1 MLNGV
6 APRIRR
12 AGFKANVW
20 AVQQKKS
27 RVATTVFAQQTAGD
41 KPDGMGLMMAMQRKA
56 KLGGAAAG
64 LAIFLLAGVATV
76 EAQSP
81 PTAQVDILIKNGHVV
96 DGTGGPWFQANVAIT
111 GDKIVYVGRAPV
123 TAKRVIDASGKVVS
137 PGFIDMHSHSE
148 FGLSLDGRGL
158 SKVTQ
163 GITTEVMGEHLSA
176 GPVLGPAVDDPMMV
190 TPPVKRSWTTL
201 GGFFSYLTKKGIGI
215 NVASYIGAGQVRA
228 SAMGYQ
234 NRQPTPAEMDRI
246 KQLIRQ
252 GMEEGA
258 FGLSNGM
265 SYVPN
270 MFFDTAQLIE
280 LCKVAASYGG
290 IFTIHIRNVS
300 PGDPRDKG
308 LKEAIEIAKGAHIPV
323 EIFHLGASAG
333 MDPDDFIRDVQQ
345 ARADGVDITG
355 NSYPYETG
363 WTYLTQ
369 SLPAWAQEGDSAAIV
384 ARLQKPDTR
393 TRILAEMKDRDFS
406 TLKVASVNPDF
417 DGKPLPQIA
426 AEMHVS
432 PQEALLNILVKMK
445 GEGFQIGLPTGKRA
459 AIVTQ
464 MLNNPWMD
472 IGSDG
477 IALPAGV
484 RTSFGSPHPRSFGS
498 HTRLLSEYVRER
510 HVFTVEEAVRKMTSL
525 PADRL
530 GLADRGILR
539 QGMKA
544 DVVVFDPATV
554 KDMATYENP
563 ARYSQGIDWVLVNGK
578 AVVADGK
585 PTNALPG
592 HVLHGPGYKPGTP

>member
-1 MLNGV
+1 
-6 APRIRR
+6 
-12 AGFKANVW
+12 
-20 AVQQKKS
+20 
-27 RVATTVFAQQTAGD
+27 
-41 KPDGMGLMMAMQRKA
+41 MMATQRNRFS
-56 KLGGAAAG
+56 GRAAA
-64 LAIFLLAGVATV
+64 LALLLLAGAANV

-81 PTAQVDILIKNGHVV
+81 PTAQADILIKNGHVV

-111 GDKIVYVGRAPV
+111 GDKIVYIGRAPI
-123 TAKRVIDASGKVVS
+123 TAKRVIDAAGKVVS

-148 FGLSLDGRGL
+148 FGLSLDGRAL
-158 SKVTQ
+158 SKITQ

-176 GPVLGPAVDDPMMV
+176 GPVLGKAVDDPMMV

-201 GGFFSYLTKKGIGI
+201 GGFFSYLTKKGIGV

-228 SAMGYQ
+228 SAMGYE
-234 NRQPTPAEMDRI
+234 NRQPTRAEMDRI

-290 IFTIHIRNVS
+290 IFTIHIRNTV

-333 MDPDDFIRDVQQ
+333 MDADDFIRDVQQ
-345 ARADGVDITG
+345 ARTDGVDITG

-384 ARLQKPDTR
+384 ARLQKPDSR
-393 TRILAEMKDRDFS
+393 ARILAEMKGRDFS
-406 TLKVASVNPDF
+406 TLKVASMNLDF
-417 DGKPLPQIA
+417 DGKLLPQIA
-426 AEMHVS
+426 AQMHVS
-432 PQEALLNILVKMK
+432 PEEALLNILVQMK
-445 GEGFQIGLPTGKRA
+445 GEGFQIGLPTGRRT

-464 MLNNPWMD
+464 MLGNPWMD

-477 IALPAGV
+477 ISLPADV
-484 RTSFGSPHPRSFGS
+484 HTSFGSPHPRSFGS

-544 DVVVFDPATV
+544 DLVVFDPATV
-554 KDMATYENP
+554 KDMASYENP
-563 ARYSQGIDWVLVNGK
+563 AQYSQGVDWVLVNGK
-578 AVVADGK
+578 AVVAGGK

-592 HVLHGPGYKPGTP
+592 RVLRGPGYKPGTP

>member
-1 MLNGV
+1 MTTQ
-6 APRIRR
+6 RSKI
-12 AGFKANVW
+12 F
-20 AVQQKKS
+20 
-27 RVATTVFAQQTAGD
+27 ATTALA
-41 KPDGMGLMMAMQRKA
+41 L
-56 KLGGAAAG
+56 LLLAAAD
-64 LAIFLLAGVATV
+64 AG
-76 EAQSP
+76 AQSP
-81 PTAQVDILIKNGHVV
+81 PVAQADILIKNGHVV
-96 DGTGGPWFQANVAIT
+96 DGTGGAWFQADVAIT

-123 TAKRVIDASGKVVS
+123 KAKRVIDAKGKVVS

-148 FGLSLDGRGL
+148 FGLALDGRGL
-158 SKVTQ
+158 SKITQ
-163 GITTEVMGEHLSA
+163 GVTTEVMGEHLSA

-201 GGFFSYLTKKGIGI
+201 GGWFSYLQKKGIGPNI
-215 NVASYIGAGQVRA
+215 ASYVGAGQVRA

-234 NRQPTPAEMDRI
+234 NRQPTPAEMDKI

-252 GMEEGA
+252 AMEEGA

-270 MFFDTAQLIE
+270 MFFSTAQLIE
-280 LCKVAASYGG
+280 LCKVAGEYGG
-290 IFTIHIRNVS
+290 IFTIHIRNVA

-308 LKEAIEIAKGAHIPV
+308 LKEAIAIAKGAHIPV

-333 MDPDDFIRDVQQ
+333 MDPDDFIKDVQQ

-355 NSYPYETG
+355 NSYTYETG

-369 SLPAWAQEGDSAAIV
+369 SLPAWAQEGNSADIV

-393 TRILAEMKDRDFS
+393 ARILDEMKDRNFA
-406 TLKVASVNPDF
+406 TLKVASVNPEF
-417 DGKPLPQIA
+417 DGKLLPQIA
-426 AEMHVS
+426 TQMHVT
-432 PQEALLNILVKMK
+432 PQEALLAILVKQK
-445 GEGFQIGLPTGKRA
+445 GEGFQIGMPTGARA
-459 AIVTQ
+459 KIVAQ

-484 RTSFGSPHPRSFGS
+484 RTSFGSPHPRSFGTS
-498 HTRLLSEYVRER
+498 TRLLAEYVRKQ

-525 PADRL
+525 PANRL
-530 GLADRGILR
+530 GLADRGVLR

-554 KDMATYENP
+554 QDMATYENP
-563 ARYSQGIDWVLVNGK
+563 AQYSKGIDWVLVNGK
-578 AVVADGK
+578 AVVANGK
-585 PTNALPG
+585 QTNALPG
-592 HVLHGPGYKPGTP
+592 EVLRGPGYKLGTP

>member
-1 MLNGV
+1 MGHMAKPQKKIL
-6 APRIRR
+6 RR
-12 AGFKANVW
+12 AAL
-20 AVQQKKS
+20 
-27 RVATTVFAQQTAGD
+27 AG
-41 KPDGMGLMMAMQRKA
+41 
-56 KLGGAAAG
+56 
-64 LAIFLLAGVATV
+64 FLLTGTTSVD
-76 EAQSP
+76 AQSP
-81 PTAQVDILIKNGHVV
+81 PSTQVDILIKNGRVV
-96 DGTGGPWFQANVAIT
+96 DGTGGSWFQADVAIT
-111 GDKIVYVGRAPV
+111 GDRIVYVGRAPV
-123 TAKRVIDASGKVVS
+123 KAKRVIDAVGKVVS

-148 FGLSLDGRGL
+148 FGLLLDGRGL

-176 GPVLGPAVDDPMMV
+176 GPVLGLAVDDPMMV
-190 TPPVKRSWTTL
+190 TPPVKRTWTTL
-201 GGFFSYLTKKGIGI
+201 GGFFSYLQKKGIGL

-228 SAMGYQ
+228 SAMGYE
-234 NRQPTPAEMDRI
+234 NRQPTPAEMEKI

-308 LKEAIEIAKGAHIPV
+308 LKEAIEIAKGARIPV
-323 EIFHLGASAG
+323 EIFHLGASAQ
-333 MDPDDFIRDVQQ
+333 MEPDLFIRDVQQ

-369 SLPAWAQEGDSAAIV
+369 ALPAWAQEGDSAAIV

-393 TRILAEMKDRDFS
+393 SRILAEMKDRDFS
-406 TLKVASVNPDF
+406 TLKVASVNPEF
-417 DGKPLPQIA
+417 DGKRLVQIA
-426 AEMHVS
+426 DDMRVS
-432 PQEALLNILVKMK
+432 PQEALLNILVNMK
-445 GEGFQIGLPTGKRA
+445 GEGFQIGLPTGKRD

-477 IALPAGV
+477 IALPADI

-510 HVFTVEEAVRKMTSL
+510 RVFTLEEAVRKMTSL
-525 PADRL
+525 PANRL

-539 QGMKA
+539 EGLKA
-544 DVVVFDPATV
+544 DVVVFDPATI

-563 ARYSQGIDWVLVNGK
+563 AQYSQGVDWVLVNGK

-592 HVLHGPGYKPGTP
+592 HILRGPGYSPGSL

>member
-1 MLNGV
+1 MGATGKNQRH
-6 APRIRR
+6 ARQ
-12 AGFKANVW
+12 A
-20 AVQQKKS
+20 AVL
-27 RVATTVFAQQTAGD
+27 VF
-41 KPDGMGLMMAMQRKA
+41 
-56 KLGGAAAG
+56 
-64 LAIFLLAGVATV
+64 FLLAGAAPLAAQTPPAA
-76 EAQSP
+76 EA
-81 PTAQVDILIKNGHVV
+81 DILIANGHVV
-96 DGTGGPWFQANVAIT
+96 DGTGGPWRQANVAIS
-111 GDKIVYVGRAPV
+111 GDTITYVGRAPV
-123 TAKRVIDASGKVVS
+123 KARRVIDATGKVVS

-158 SKVTQ
+158 SKITQ
-163 GITTEVMGEHLSA
+163 GVTTEVMGEHLSA

-201 GGFFSYLTKKGIGI
+201 GGFFSYLQKKGIGL

-228 SAMGYQ
+228 SVMGYE
-234 NRQPTPAEMDRI
+234 NRQPAPGEMEKM

-258 FGLSNGM
+258 FGLSNGL

-270 MFFDTAQLIE
+270 MFFNTAQLIE
-280 LCKVAASYGG
+280 LCKVAGSYGG
-290 IFTIHIRNVS
+290 IFTIHIRNVA
-300 PGDPRDKG
+300 PGAPRDTG
-308 LKEAIEIAKGAHIPV
+308 MKEAIAIAKGAHIPV

-345 ARADGVDITG
+345 ARSEGVDITG

-384 ARLQKPDTR
+384 ARLQKPDSR
-393 TRILAEMKDRDFS
+393 ARILTEMKDHDFS
-406 TLKVASVNPDF
+406 TLKVASMNPAF
-417 DGKPLPQIA
+417 DGKPLPKIA
-426 AEMHVS
+426 AEMHVT
-432 PQEALLNILVKMK
+432 PQEALLDILVKMK
-445 GEGFQIGLPTGKRA
+445 GEAFQIGLPTGKRA

-510 HVFTVEEAVRKMTSL
+510 HAFTLEEAVRKMTSQ
-525 PADRL
+525 AANKL
-530 GLADRGILR
+530 GLPDRGLLR

-563 ARYSQGIDWVLVNGK
+563 AQYSKGVAWVLVNGK

-592 HVLHGPGYKPGTP
+592 QVLRGPGYKPGAP

>member
-1 MLNGV
+1 MIMAAQRKQTLG
-6 APRIRR
+6 
-12 AGFKANVW
+12 
-20 AVQQKKS
+20 
-27 RVATTVFAQQTAGD
+27 RVAA
-41 KPDGMGLMMAMQRKA
+41 
-56 KLGGAAAG
+56 
-64 LAIFLLAGVATV
+64 LALFLLAGAAHGQ
-76 EAQSP
+76 AQSP
-81 PTAQVDILIKNGHVV
+81 PAAPVDLLIKNGHVV
-96 DGTGGPWFQANVAIT
+96 DGTGAPWFQADVAIA

-123 TAKRVIDASGKVVS
+123 KAKRVIDAAGKVVS

-148 FGLSLDGRGL
+148 FGLSLDGRAL

-201 GGFFSYLTKKGIGI
+201 GGFFSYLTKKGIGL
-215 NVASYIGAGQVRA
+215 NVASYVGAGQVRA

-280 LCKVAASYGG
+280 LCKVAGAYGG
-290 IFTIHIRNVS
+290 IFTIHIRNVG
-300 PGDPRDKG
+300 PGDSRDKG

-384 ARLQKPDTR
+384 ARLQNPDSR
-393 TRILAEMKDRDFS
+393 ARILAEMKDRNFAG
-406 TLKVASVNPDF
+406 LKVASVNPDF
-417 DGKPLPQIA
+417 DGKLLPQIA
-426 AEMHVS
+426 SEMHVS
-432 PQEALLNILVKMK
+432 PPEAMLNILVKQK
-445 GEGFQIGLPTGKRA
+445 GEGFQIGMPTGARA
-459 AIVTQ
+459 KIVAQ

-477 IALPAGV
+477 IALPADV

-498 HTRLLSEYVRER
+498 HTRLLSEYVREQ

-525 PADRL
+525 PANRL

-539 QGMKA
+539 PGMKA

-554 KDMATYENP
+554 RDMASYENP
-563 ARYSQGIDWVLVNGK
+563 AQYSQGVDLVLVNGK

-592 HVLHGPGYKPGTP
+592 QVLRGPGYRPGTP

>member
-1 MLNGV
+1 MGAVMAAWRNNNHG
-6 APRIRR
+6 R
-12 AGFKANVW
+12 AMTALSLLFLTSAANV
-20 AVQQKKS
+20 Q
-27 RVATTVFAQQTAGD
+27 
-41 KPDGMGLMMAMQRKA
+41 
-56 KLGGAAAG
+56 
-64 LAIFLLAGVATV
+64 
-76 EAQSP
+76 AQSP
-81 PTAQVDILIKNGHVV
+81 PALQADLLITNGRVI
-96 DGTGGPWFQANVAIT
+96 DGTGGPWMQADVAIT

-123 TAKRVIDASGKVVS
+123 KAKRVIDAGGKVVS

-148 FGLSLDGRGL
+148 FGLALDGRGL

-163 GITTEVMGEHLSA
+163 GVTTEVMGEHLSA

-201 GGFFSYLTKKGIGI
+201 GGFFSYLQKKGIGP
-215 NVASYIGAGQVRA
+215 NVASYVGAGQVRA
-228 SAMGYQ
+228 SAMGYE
-234 NRQPTPAEMDRI
+234 NRQPTPAEMAKI

-280 LCKVAASYGG
+280 LCKVAGSYGG
-290 IFTIHIRNVS
+290 IFTIHIRNVA

-308 LKEAIEIAKGAHIPV
+308 LKEAIAIAKGAHIPV

-333 MDPDDFIRDVQQ
+333 MDPDDFIKDVQQ

-384 ARLQKPDTR
+384 ARLQKPDMR
-393 TRILAEMKDRDFS
+393 ARVLAEMKDRNFA
-406 TLKVASVNPDF
+406 TLKVASVNLDF
-417 DGKPLPQIA
+417 DGKMLTKIA
-426 AEMHVS
+426 SEMGVS

-445 GEGFQIGLPTGKRA
+445 GEGFQIGLPTGARA
-459 AIVTQ
+459 KIVAQ

-477 IALPAGV
+477 IALPADV
-484 RTSFGSPHPRSFGS
+484 HTSFGSPHPRSFGS
-498 HTRLLSEYVRER
+498 STRLLSEYVREQ
-510 HVFTVEEAVRKMTSL
+510 HVFTLEEAVRKMTSL

-530 GLADRGILR
+530 GLPDRGILR

-563 ARYSQGIDWVLVNGK
+563 AQYSQGITWVLVNGK

-585 PTNALPG
+585 PTNAVPG
-592 HVLHGPGYKPGTP
+592 QVLRGPGYKPGTP

>member
-1 MLNGV
+1 MATL
-6 APRIRR
+6 
-12 AGFKANVW
+12 
-20 AVQQKKS
+20 QKKS
-27 RVATTVFAQQTAGD
+27 
-41 KPDGMGLMMAMQRKA
+41 
-56 KLGGAAAG
+56 LGRAA
-64 LAIFLLAGVATV
+64 LAVFLLAGAATA

-81 PTAQVDILIKNGHVV
+81 PSTQVDILIKNGHVV
-96 DGTGGPWFQANVAIT
+96 DGTGGSWFRADVAIT
-111 GDKIVYVGRAPV
+111 GDRIVYVGRAPV
-123 TAKRVIDASGKVVS
+123 KARRVIDAVGKVVS

-190 TPPVKRSWTTL
+190 TPPVKRTWTTL
-201 GGFFSYLTKKGIGI
+201 GGFFSYLQKKGIGL
-215 NVASYIGAGQVRA
+215 NVASYVGAGQVRA
-228 SAMGYQ
+228 SAMGYE
-234 NRQPTPAEMDRI
+234 NRQPTPAEMNRI

-308 LKEAIEIAKGAHIPV
+308 LKEAIEIAKGARIPV
-323 EIFHLGASAG
+323 EIFHLGASAQ
-333 MDPDDFIRDVQQ
+333 MEPDLFIRDVQQ

-369 SLPAWAQEGDSAAIV
+369 SLPAWAQEGDAAAIV
-384 ARLQKPDTR
+384 ARLQKSDTR
-393 TRILAEMKDRDFS
+393 SRILAEMKDRDFS
-406 TLKVASVNPDF
+406 ALKVASGNPEF
-417 DGKPLPQIA
+417 DGKRLTQIA
-426 AEMHVS
+426 DEMHVS
-432 PQEALLNILVKMK
+432 PQEALLNILVNMK

-459 AIVTQ
+459 AIVIQ

-477 IALPAGV
+477 IALPADV

-510 HVFTVEEAVRKMTSL
+510 HVFSLEEAVRKMTSL
-525 PADRL
+525 PANRL

-539 QGMKA
+539 EGLKA
-544 DVVVFDPATV
+544 DVVVFDPATI

-563 ARYSQGIDWVLVNGK
+563 AQYSQGVDWVLVNGK

-592 HVLHGPGYKPGTP
+592 HILRGPGYRPGIR

>member
-1 MLNGV
+1 MMTT
-6 APRIRR
+6 RR
-12 AGFKANVW
+12 TKFLGRA
-20 AVQQKKS
+20 
-27 RVATTVFAQQTAGD
+27 ATAFA
-41 KPDGMGLMMAMQRKA
+41 L
-56 KLGGAAAG
+56 LLVGAANCD
-64 LAIFLLAGVATV
+64 
-76 EAQSP
+76 AQSP
-81 PTAQVDILIKNGHVV
+81 PASQADILIKNGHVV
-96 DGTGGPWFQANVAIT
+96 DGTGAPWFQADVAIA
-111 GDKIVYVGRAPV
+111 GDRIVYVGRAPV
-123 TAKRVIDASGKVVS
+123 KARRVIDASGKIVS

-148 FGLSLDGRGL
+148 FGLSLDGRAL
-158 SKVTQ
+158 SKITQ

-176 GPVLGPAVDDPMMV
+176 GPVLGHAVDDPMMV

-201 GGFFSYLTKKGIGI
+201 GGFFSYLQKKGIGL

-228 SAMGYQ
+228 SAMGYE
-234 NRQPTPAEMDRI
+234 NRQPTPAEMDKM

-270 MFFDTAQLIE
+270 MFFNTAQLIE
-280 LCKVAASYGG
+280 LCKVAGSYGG
-290 IFTIHIRNVS
+290 IFTIHIRNVA

-308 LKEAIEIAKGAHIPV
+308 LKEAIEIAKGAHIPA

-393 TRILAEMKDRDFS
+393 ARILAEMKDRDFS
-406 TLKVASVNPDF
+406 TLKVASENPEF
-417 DGKPLPQIA
+417 DGKHLNQVA

-432 PQEALLNILVKMK
+432 PPEALLNILVKMK

-477 IALPAGV
+477 ISLPAGA

-498 HTRLLSEYVRER
+498 HTRLLAEYVRDR
-510 HVFTVEEAVRKMTSL
+510 HVFSLEEAVRKMTSL

-530 GLADRGILR
+530 GLPDRGILR

-554 KDMATYENP
+554 QDMASYDNP
-563 ARYSQGIDWVLVNGK
+563 AQYSKGIAWVLVNGTP
-578 AVVADGK
+578 VVANSK
-585 PTNALPG
+585 PTEALPG
-592 HVLHGPGYKPGTP
+592 QVLRGPGYKPGTP

>member
-1 MLNGV
+1 MITERNKIPG
-6 APRIRR
+6 R
-12 AGFKANVW
+12 AI
-20 AVQQKKS
+20 
-27 RVATTVFAQQTAGD
+27 
-41 KPDGMGLMMAMQRKA
+41 
-56 KLGGAAAG
+56 AA
-64 LAIFLLAGVATV
+64 LTLLLLAGAARVDAQTPPAG
-76 EAQSP
+76 EA
-81 PTAQVDILIKNGHVV
+81 DILIQNGHVV
-96 DGTGGPWFQANVAIT
+96 DGTGGPWMQENVAIK

-123 TAKRVIDASGKVVS
+123 KAKKVIDATGKIVS

-148 FGLSLDGRGL
+148 FGLAMDGRAL
-158 SKVTQ
+158 SKITQ

-190 TPPVKRSWTTL
+190 TPPVKRTWTTL
-201 GGFFSYLTKKGIGI
+201 GGWFSYLQKKGIGI
-215 NVASYIGAGQVRA
+215 NVASYVGAGQVRA

-234 NRQPTPAEMDRI
+234 NREPTSSEMARI

-252 GMEEGA
+252 AMEEGA

-270 MFFDTAQLIE
+270 MFFSTAQLIE
-280 LCKVAASYGG
+280 LCKVAGEYGG
-290 IFTIHIRNVS
+290 IFTIHIRNVG
-300 PGDPRDKG
+300 PNDPRDKG

-323 EIFHLGASAG
+323 EIFHHGASAG
-333 MDPDDFIRDVQQ
+333 MDPDDFIRDTDQ

-369 SLPAWAQEGDSAAIV
+369 SLPAWAQEGGSAAIV
-384 ARLQKPDTR
+384 ARLQNPDTR
-393 TRILAEMKDRDFS
+393 ARILAEMKDRNFA
-406 TLKVASVNPDF
+406 TLKVASANLDY
-417 DGKPLPQIA
+417 DGKMLPQIA
-426 AEMHVS
+426 TEMHVS
-432 PQEALLNILVKMK
+432 PSEALLNILVKQK
-445 GEGFQIGLPTGKRA
+445 GEGFQIGLPTGARA
-459 AIVTQ
+459 KIVAR

-477 IALPAGV
+477 ISLPADV
-484 RTSFGSPHPRSFGS
+484 HTSFGAPHPRSFGS
-498 HTRLLSEYVRER
+498 HTRLLAEYVRNQ
-510 HVFTVEEAVRKMTSL
+510 HVFSLEEAVRKMTSL

-544 DVVVFDPATV
+544 DVVVFDAATV
-554 KDMATYENP
+554 QDMSTYENP
-563 ARYSQGIDWVLVNGK
+563 LQYSKGIDLVLVNGK

-592 HVLHGPGYKPGTP
+592 QVLRGPGYKPGTP

>member
-1 MLNGV
+1 M
-6 APRIRR
+6 I
-12 AGFKANVW
+12 
-20 AVQQKKS
+20 S
-27 RVATTVFAQQTAGD
+27 T
-41 KPDGMGLMMAMQRKA
+41 QRKRF
-56 KLGGAAAG
+56 LGGAA
-64 LAIFLLAGVATV
+64 LTLLLLGAAVPV
-76 EAQSP
+76 DAQP
-81 PTAQVDILIKNGHVV
+81 AAQVDLLIKNGHVV
-96 DGTGGPWFQANVAIT
+96 DGTGGSWFQADVAIT
-111 GDKIVYVGRAPV
+111 GDKIVSIGRGPV
-123 TAKRVIDASGKVVS
+123 KAKRVIDAAGKVVS

-148 FGLSLDGRGL
+148 FGLVLDGRGL

-201 GGFFSYLTKKGIGI
+201 GGFFSYLQKKGLGL
-215 NVASYIGAGQVRA
+215 NVASYVGAGQVRA

-234 NRQPTPAEMDRI
+234 NRQPTAAEMDRI

-280 LCKVAASYGG
+280 LCKVAAGYGG
-290 IFTIHIRNVS
+290 IFTIHIRNVA
-300 PGDPRDKG
+300 PGDPPDKG
-308 LKEAIEIAKGAHIPV
+308 LKEAIEVAKGANIPV
-323 EIFHLGASAG
+323 EVFHLGASAG
-333 MDPDDFIRDVQQ
+333 MNPDAFIRDVQQ

-384 ARLQKPDTR
+384 ARLQAPDSR
-393 TRILAEMKDRDFS
+393 ARILAEMKDRNFAG
-406 TLKVASVNPDF
+406 LKVASVNPEF
-417 DGKPLPQIA
+417 DGKLLPAIA
-426 AEMHVS
+426 SEMGVTPS
-432 PQEALLNILVKMK
+432 EAMLNILVKQK
-445 GEGFQIGLPTGKRA
+445 GEGFQIGMPTGVRA
-459 AIVTQ
+459 KIVAQ

-498 HTRLLSEYVRER
+498 HTRLLSEYVREQ
-510 HVFTVEEAVRKMTSL
+510 HVFTLEEAVRKMTSL
-525 PADRL
+525 PANRL

-539 QGMKA
+539 PGMKA

-554 KDMATYENP
+554 KDMASYENP
-563 ARYSQGIDWVLVNGK
+563 DRYSQGIDWVLVNGK

-592 HVLHGPGYKPGTP
+592 RVLRGPGYKPGTP

>member
-1 MLNGV
+1 MT
-6 APRIRR
+6 ATR
-12 AGFKANVW
+12 
-20 AVQQKKS
+20 QKKNIG
-27 RVATTVFAQQTAGD
+27 R
-41 KPDGMGLMMAMQRKA
+41 MA
-56 KLGGAAAG
+56 
-64 LAIFLLAGVATV
+64 LAIFLLAGAAVAD
-76 EAQSP
+76 AQVP
-81 PTAQVDILIKNGHVV
+81 PAAEVDILIKNGHVV
-96 DGTGGPWFQANVAIT
+96 DGTGGPWFQADVAIT
-111 GDKIVYVGRAPV
+111 GDRIAYVGRAPV
-123 TAKRVIDASGKVVS
+123 KAKRVIDASGKVVS

-148 FGLSLDGRGL
+148 FGLTLDGRGL
-158 SKVTQ
+158 SKITQ
-163 GITTEVMGEHLSA
+163 GVTTEVMGEHLSA

-201 GGFFSYLTKKGIGI
+201 GGFFSYLQKKGIGP
-215 NVASYIGAGQVRA
+215 NVASYVGAGQVRA
-228 SAMGYQ
+228 SAMGYE

-258 FGLSNGM
+258 FGLSNGL

-290 IFTIHIRNVS
+290 IFTIHIRNVG

-393 TRILAEMKDRDFS
+393 ARILAEMKGRNFA

-417 DGKPLPQIA
+417 DGKLLPQIA
-426 AEMHVS
+426 SEMHVA
-432 PQEALLNILVKMK
+432 PEEALLNILVKMK
-445 GEGFQIGLPTGKRA
+445 GEGFQIGMPTGARA
-459 AIVTQ
+459 AIVTR

-498 HTRLLSEYVRER
+498 TTRLLSEYVRE
-510 HVFTVEEAVRKMTSL
+510 HPVFTVEEAVRKMTSL
-525 PADRL
+525 PANRL

-554 KDMATYENP
+554 KDTATYENP
-563 ARYSQGIDWVLVNGK
+563 AQYSQGIAWVLVNGK

-592 HVLHGPGYKPGTP
+592 QVLRGPGYKPGTP

>member
-1 MLNGV
+1 MST
-6 APRIRR
+6 RR
-12 AGFKANVW
+12 MKN
-20 AVQQKKS
+20 
-27 RVATTVFAQQTAGD
+27 
-41 KPDGMGLMMAMQRKA
+41 
-56 KLGGAAAG
+56 LGRAASALALFVLVGAANS
-64 LAIFLLAGVATV
+64 

-81 PTAQVDILIKNGHVV
+81 LPAQVDILIKNGHVV
-96 DGTGGPWFQANVAIT
+96 DGTGAPWFQADVAIT
-111 GDKIVYVGRAPV
+111 GDRIVYVGRAPV
-123 TAKRVIDASGKVVS
+123 KAKRVIDAGGKVVS
-137 PGFIDMHSHSE
+137 PGFIDMHAHSE
-148 FGLSLDGRGL
+148 FGLSLDGRAL
-158 SKVTQ
+158 SKITQ

-201 GGFFSYLTKKGIGI
+201 GGFFSYLQKKGIGL

-228 SAMGYQ
+228 SAMGYE

-308 LKEAIEIAKGAHIPV
+308 LKEAIAIAKGAHIPV

-384 ARLQKPDTR
+384 ARLQKPDSR
-393 TRILAEMKDRDFS
+393 TRILAEMKGRDFS

-426 AEMHVS
+426 ADMRVS
-432 PQEALLNILVKMK
+432 PEEALLNILVKMK

-477 IALPAGV
+477 ISLPADV

-510 HVFTVEEAVRKMTSL
+510 HVFTLEEAVRKMTSL

-554 KDMATYENP
+554 KDMATYEHP
-563 ARYSQGIDWVLVNGK
+563 AQYSQGIDLVLVNGK
-578 AVVADGK
+578 AVVANGK

-592 HVLHGPGYKPGTP
+592 QVLRGPGYKPGTP

>member
-1 MLNGV
+1 M
-6 APRIRR
+6 RR
-12 AGFKANVW
+12 RTIFNW
-20 AVQQKKS
+20 
-27 RVATTVFAQQTAGD
+27 TTALAALLSV
-41 KPDGMGLMMAMQRKA
+41 
-56 KLGGAAAG
+56 GGA
-64 LAIFLLAGVATV
+64 V

-81 PTAQVDILIKNGHVV
+81 PAVQADLLIRNGHVI
-96 DGTGGPWFQANVAIT
+96 DGTGAPWFQADIAIT
-111 GDKIVYVGRAPV
+111 GDRIVYVGRAPV
-123 TAKRVIDASGKVVS
+123 KAKRVIDVHGQVVS

-148 FGLSLDGRGL
+148 FGLSLDGRAL

-201 GGFFSYLTKKGIGI
+201 GGFFSYLQHKGVGL
-215 NVASYIGAGQVRA
+215 NVASYVGAGQVRA
-228 SAMGYQ
+228 SVMGYE
-234 NRQPTPAEMDRI
+234 NRQPTPAEMDKI
-246 KQLIRQ
+246 KGLIRQ

-270 MFFDTAQLIE
+270 MFFSTAQLIE

-290 IFTIHIRNVS
+290 IFTIHIRNVA

-308 LKEAIEIAKGAHIPV
+308 LKEAIAIAKGAHIPA

-333 MDPDDFIRDVQQ
+333 MDPDDFIRDMQQ
-345 ARADGVDITG
+345 ARAEGVDITG

-369 SLPAWAQEGDSAAIV
+369 SLPAWAQEGDSKAIV
-384 ARLQKPDTR
+384 ARLQAPDTR
-393 TRILAEMKDRDFS
+393 ARILSEMKDHDFS

-417 DGKPLPQIA
+417 DGKPLNRIA
-426 AEMHVS
+426 GEMHVT

-459 AIVTQ
+459 AIVAQ

-477 IALPAGV
+477 ISLPADV

-498 HTRLLSEYVRER
+498 HTRLLAEYVRKQ
-510 HVFTVEEAVRKMTSL
+510 HLFTVEEAVRKMTSL
-525 PADRL
+525 PANRL
-530 GLADRGILR
+530 GLADRGVLR
-539 QGMKA
+539 EGMKA
-544 DVVVFDPATV
+544 DVVVFDPQTV
-554 KDMATYENP
+554 QDMATYETP
-563 ARYSQGIDWVLVNGK
+563 AQYSRGIAWVLVNGK
-578 AVVADGK
+578 AVVAEGK

-592 HVLHGPGYKPGTP
+592 QVLRGPGYKQGAP

>member
-1 MLNGV
+1 M
-6 APRIRR
+6 
-12 AGFKANVW
+12 
-20 AVQQKKS
+20 AVP
-27 RVATTVFAQQTAGD
+27 QQTAANRW
-41 KPDGMGLMMAMQRKA
+41 DGENTMATQRKKTLGRA
-56 KLGGAAAG
+56 AALAVVLMGGAA
-64 LAIFLLAGVATV
+64 TV
-76 EAQSP
+76 QAQSP
-81 PTAQVDILIKNGHVV
+81 AALQADILIQNGHVI
-96 DGTGGPWFQANVAIT
+96 DGTGGPWMQANVAIK
-111 GDKIVYVGRAPV
+111 GDKIIYVGRAPV
-123 TAKRVIDASGKVVS
+123 TAKRVIDATGKIVS

-148 FGLSLDGRGL
+148 FGLAMDGRAL
-158 SKVTQ
+158 SKITQ

-201 GGFFSYLTKKGIGI
+201 GGWFSYLTKKGIGI
-215 NVASYIGAGQVRA
+215 NVASYVGAGQVRA

-234 NRQPTPAEMDRI
+234 NREPTPAEMDKI
-246 KQLIRQ
+246 KQLVRQ
-252 GMEEGA
+252 AMEEGA

-270 MFFDTAQLIE
+270 MFFSTAQLIE
-280 LCKVAASYGG
+280 LCKVAGEYGG
-290 IFTIHIRNVS
+290 IFTIHIRNVA

-333 MDPDDFIRDVQQ
+333 MDPDDFIKDVQQ

-384 ARLQKPDTR
+384 ARLQKPDSR
-393 TRILAEMKDRDFS
+393 ARVLAEMKERNFA

-417 DGKPLPQIA
+417 DNKQLTQIA
-426 AEMHVS
+426 TEMHVT
-432 PQEALLNILVKMK
+432 PQEALLNILVKQK
-445 GEGFQIGLPTGKRA
+445 GEGFQIGLPTGART

-477 IALPAGV
+477 ISLPADV
-484 RTSFGSPHPRSFGS
+484 HTSFGAPHPRSFGS
-498 HTRLLSEYVRER
+498 HTRLLSEYVRVR
-510 HVFTVEEAVRKMTSL
+510 HVFTWEEAIRKMTSL

-539 QGMKA
+539 AGMKA
-544 DVVVFDPATV
+544 DVVVFDPATI
-554 KDMATYENP
+554 KDTSTYEKP
-563 ARYSQGIDWVLVNGK
+563 AQYSEGINWVLVNGK
-578 AVVADGK
+578 AVVADSK

-592 HVLHGPGYKPGTP
+592 QVLHGPGYKPGTP

>member
-1 MLNGV
+1 MVTQSNK
-6 APRIRR
+6 I
-12 AGFKANVW
+12 
-20 AVQQKKS
+20 
-27 RVATTVFAQQTAGD
+27 
-41 KPDGMGLMMAMQRKA
+41 
-56 KLGGAAAG
+56 LGQAAA
-64 LAIFLLAGVATV
+64 LALLLLAGTANV

-81 PTAQVDILIKNGHVV
+81 PIAQADILIKNGHVV
-96 DGTGGPWFQANVAIT
+96 DGTGAPWFQANVAIT
-111 GDKIVYVGRAPV
+111 GDRIVYVGRAPV
-123 TAKRVIDASGKVVS
+123 TAKRVIDAGGKVVS
-137 PGFIDMHSHSE
+137 PGFIDMHAHSE
-148 FGLSLDGRGL
+148 FGLSLDGRAL
-158 SKVTQ
+158 SKITQ

-176 GPVLGPAVDDPMMV
+176 GPVLGKAVDDPMMV

-201 GGFFSYLTKKGIGI
+201 GGFFSYLQKKGTGL

-280 LCKVAASYGG
+280 LCKVAGSYGG
-290 IFTIHIRNVS
+290 IFTIHIRNVA

-308 LKEAIEIAKGAHIPV
+308 LREAIEIAKGAHIPV

-369 SLPAWAQEGDSAAIV
+369 SLPAWAQEGDSTAIV

-393 TRILAEMKDRDFS
+393 ARILTEMKDRNFA

-417 DGKPLPQIA
+417 DGKHLTQIA
-426 AEMHVS
+426 TEMHIS
-432 PQEALLNILVKMK
+432 PQEALLDILVKQK
-445 GEGFQIGLPTGKRA
+445 GEGFQIGLPTGARA

-477 IALPAGV
+477 ISLPADV

-498 HTRLLSEYVRER
+498 HTRLLSEYVREH

-544 DVVVFDPATV
+544 DVVVFDPTTV
-554 KDMATYENP
+554 KDMASYENP
-563 ARYSQGIDWVLVNGK
+563 ARYSEGINWVFVNGK
-578 AVVADGK
+578 AVVADSK

-592 HVLHGPGYKPGTP
+592 QVLRGPGYKPGTP

>member
-1 MLNGV
+1 MTTQ
-6 APRIRR
+6 RSKI
-12 AGFKANVW
+12 F
-20 AVQQKKS
+20 
-27 RVATTVFAQQTAGD
+27 ATTALA
-41 KPDGMGLMMAMQRKA
+41 L
-56 KLGGAAAG
+56 LLLAAAD
-64 LAIFLLAGVATV
+64 AG
-76 EAQSP
+76 AQSP
-81 PTAQVDILIKNGHVV
+81 PVAQADILIKNGHVV
-96 DGTGGPWFQANVAIT
+96 DGTGGAWFQADVAIT

-123 TAKRVIDASGKVVS
+123 KAKRVIDAKGKVVS

-148 FGLSLDGRGL
+148 FGLALDGRGL
-158 SKVTQ
+158 SKITQ
-163 GITTEVMGEHLSA
+163 GVTTEVMGEHLSA

-201 GGFFSYLTKKGIGI
+201 GGWFSYLQKKGIGPNI
-215 NVASYIGAGQVRA
+215 ASYVGAGQVRA

-234 NRQPTPAEMDRI
+234 NRQPTPAEMDKI

-252 GMEEGA
+252 AMEEGA

-270 MFFDTAQLIE
+270 MFFSTAQLIE
-280 LCKVAASYGG
+280 LCKVAGEYGG
-290 IFTIHIRNVS
+290 IFTIHIRNVA

-308 LKEAIEIAKGAHIPV
+308 LKEAIAIAKGAHIPV

-333 MDPDDFIRDVQQ
+333 MDPDDFIKDVQQ

-355 NSYPYETG
+355 NSYTYETG

-369 SLPAWAQEGDSAAIV
+369 SLPAWAQEGNSADIV

-393 TRILAEMKDRDFS
+393 ARILDEMKDRNFA
-406 TLKVASVNPDF
+406 TLKVASVNPEF
-417 DGKPLPQIA
+417 DGKLLPQIA
-426 AEMHVS
+426 TQMHVT
-432 PQEALLNILVKMK
+432 PQEALLAILVKQK
-445 GEGFQIGLPTGKRA
+445 GEGFQIGMPTGARA
-459 AIVTQ
+459 KIVAQ

-484 RTSFGSPHPRSFGS
+484 RTSFGSPHPRSFGTS
-498 HTRLLSEYVRER
+498 TRLLAEYVRKQ

-525 PADRL
+525 PANRL
-530 GLADRGILR
+530 GLADRGVLR

-554 KDMATYENP
+554 QDMATYENP
-563 ARYSQGIDWVLVNGK
+563 AQYSKGIDWVLVNGK
-578 AVVADGK
+578 AVVANGK

-592 HVLHGPGYKPGTP
+592 EVLRGPGYKLGTP

>member
-1 MLNGV
+1 MGHMAKPQKKIL
-6 APRIRR
+6 RR
-12 AGFKANVW
+12 AAL
-20 AVQQKKS
+20 
-27 RVATTVFAQQTAGD
+27 AG
-41 KPDGMGLMMAMQRKA
+41 
-56 KLGGAAAG
+56 
-64 LAIFLLAGVATV
+64 FLLTGTTSVN
-76 EAQSP
+76 AQSP
-81 PTAQVDILIKNGHVV
+81 PSTQVDILIKNGHVV
-96 DGTGGPWFQANVAIT
+96 DGTGGSWFHADVAIT
-111 GDKIVYVGRAPV
+111 GDRIVYVGRAPV
-123 TAKRVIDASGKVVS
+123 RAKRVIDAVGKVVS

-190 TPPVKRSWTTL
+190 TPPVKRTWTTL
-201 GGFFSYLTKKGIGI
+201 GGFFSYLQKKGIGL

-228 SAMGYQ
+228 SAMGYE
-234 NRQPTPAEMDRI
+234 NRQPTPAEMDKI

-308 LKEAIEIAKGAHIPV
+308 LKEAIEIAKGARIPV
-323 EIFHLGASAG
+323 EIFHLGASAQ
-333 MDPDDFIRDVQQ
+333 MEPDLFIRDVQQ

-369 SLPAWAQEGDSAAIV
+369 ALPAWAQEGDSAAIV

-393 TRILAEMKDRDFS
+393 SRILAEMKDRDFS
-406 TLKVASVNPDF
+406 TLKVASVNPEF
-417 DGKPLPQIA
+417 DGKRLTQIA
-426 AEMHVS
+426 DEMHVS
-432 PQEALLNILVKMK
+432 PQEALLNILVNMK
-445 GEGFQIGLPTGKRA
+445 GEGFQIGLPTGKRD

-464 MLNNPWMD
+464 MLNNPWID

-477 IALPAGV
+477 IALPADV

-510 HVFTVEEAVRKMTSL
+510 RVFTLEEAVRKMTSL
-525 PADRL
+525 PANRL

-539 QGMKA
+539 EGLKA
-544 DVVVFDPATV
+544 DVVVFDPATI

-563 ARYSQGIDWVLVNGK
+563 AQYSQGVDWVLVNGK

-592 HVLHGPGYKPGTP
+592 HILRGPGYRPGTR

>member
-1 MLNGV
+1 M
-6 APRIRR
+6 RR
-12 AGFKANVW
+12 APGIPVSLGVG
-20 AVQQKKS
+20 AVQQK
-27 RVATTVFAQQTAGD
+27 RVAGLSHRFFLNKLRDGRQQPYGVGAMTAT
-41 KPDGMGLMMAMQRKA
+41 QRTRH
-56 KLGGAAAG
+56 LGRTAAV
-64 LAIFLLAGVATV
+64 LALLLFVRAPES
-76 EAQSP
+76 EAQAP
-81 PTAQVDILIKNGHVV
+81 AQVDILIKNGHVV
-96 DGTGGPWFQANVAIT
+96 DGTGGPWFQGDVAIT
-111 GDKIVYVGRAPV
+111 GDRIVAVGRAPV
-123 TAKRVIDASGKVVS
+123 RARQVIDAAGKVIA

-148 FGLSLDGRGL
+148 FGLSLDGRAL

-201 GGFFSYLTKKGIGI
+201 GGFFSYLQKKGIGL
-215 NVASYIGAGQVRA
+215 NVASYVGAGQVRA
-228 SAMGYQ
+228 SVMGYE
-234 NRQPTPAEMDRI
+234 NRQPKPEEMDKI

-270 MFFDTAQLIE
+270 MFFNTAQLID
-280 LCKVAASYGG
+280 LCKVAAGYGG
-290 IFTIHIRNVS
+290 IFTIHIRNVQ

-308 LKEAIEIAKGAHIPV
+308 LKEAIAIAKGAHIPV

-333 MDPDDFIRDVQQ
+333 MNPNEFITDVQQ

-393 TRILAEMKDRDFS
+393 ARILAEMKDRDFS
-406 TLKVASVNPDF
+406 TLKVASLNPAF
-417 DGKPLPQIA
+417 DGKRLTQVA
-426 AEMHVS
+426 SEMKVS
-432 PQEALLNILVKMK
+432 PSEALLNILVKMK

-477 IALPAGV
+477 IALPANV

-498 HTRLLSEYVRER
+498 HTRLLAEYVRKQ

-525 PADRL
+525 PANRL

-539 QGMKA
+539 PGLKA
-544 DVVVFDPATV
+544 DVVVFDPQTV
-554 KDMATYENP
+554 QDMATYENP
-563 ARYSQGIDWVLVNGK
+563 AQYSRGIAWVLVNGK
-578 AVVADGK
+578 AVVANGS

-592 HVLHGPGYKPGTP
+592 QVLRGPGYKQGTP

>member
-1 MLNGV
+1 MST
-6 APRIRR
+6 RR
-12 AGFKANVW
+12 MKN
-20 AVQQKKS
+20 
-27 RVATTVFAQQTAGD
+27 
-41 KPDGMGLMMAMQRKA
+41 
-56 KLGGAAAG
+56 LGRAASALALFVLVGAANS
-64 LAIFLLAGVATV
+64 

-81 PTAQVDILIKNGHVV
+81 LPAQVDILIKNGHVV
-96 DGTGGPWFQANVAIT
+96 DGTGAPWFQADVAIT
-111 GDKIVYVGRAPV
+111 GDRIVYVGRAPV
-123 TAKRVIDASGKVVS
+123 KAKRVIDAGGKVVS
-137 PGFIDMHSHSE
+137 PGFIDMHAHSE
-148 FGLSLDGRGL
+148 FGLSLDGRAL
-158 SKVTQ
+158 SKITQ

-201 GGFFSYLTKKGIGI
+201 GGFFSYLQKKGIGL

-228 SAMGYQ
+228 SAMGYE

-308 LKEAIEIAKGAHIPV
+308 LKEAIAIAKGAHIPV

-384 ARLQKPDTR
+384 ARLQKPDSR
-393 TRILAEMKDRDFS
+393 TRILAEMKGRDFS

-426 AEMHVS
+426 ADMRVS
-432 PQEALLNILVKMK
+432 PEEALLNILVKMK

-477 IALPAGV
+477 ISLPADV

-510 HVFTVEEAVRKMTSL
+510 HVFTLEEAVRKMTSL

-554 KDMATYENP
+554 KDMATYEHP
-563 ARYSQGIDWVLVNGK
+563 AQYSQGIDLVLVNGK
-578 AVVADGK
+578 AVVANGK

-592 HVLHGPGYKPGTP
+592 QVLRGPGYKPGMP

>member
-1 MLNGV
+1 MAKPQKQGLS
-6 APRIRR
+6 R
-12 AGFKANVW
+12 AAL
-20 AVQQKKS
+20 AV
-27 RVATTVFAQQTAGD
+27 
-41 KPDGMGLMMAMQRKA
+41 
-56 KLGGAAAG
+56 
-64 LAIFLLAGVATV
+64 FLLAGTATV
-76 EAQSP
+76 QAQSP
-81 PTAQVDILIKNGHVV
+81 PSAQADILIKNGRVV
-96 DGTGGPWFQANVAIT
+96 DGTGGSWFHADVAIT
-111 GDKIVYVGRAPV
+111 GDRIVYVGRAPV
-123 TAKRVIDASGKVVS
+123 KAKRVIDAVGKVVS

-176 GPVLGPAVDDPMMV
+176 GPVIGPAVDDPMMV
-190 TPPVKRSWTTL
+190 TPPVKRTWTTL
-201 GGFFSYLTKKGIGI
+201 GGFFSYLQKKGIGL

-228 SAMGYQ
+228 SAMGYE
-234 NRQPTPAEMDRI
+234 NRQPTPAEMDKI

-258 FGLSNGM
+258 FGLSNGL

-270 MFFDTAQLIE
+270 MFFDTPQLIE

-308 LKEAIEIAKGAHIPV
+308 LKEAIEIAKGARIPV
-323 EIFHLGASAG
+323 EIFHLGASAQ
-333 MDPDDFIRDVQQ
+333 MEPDLFIRDVQQ

-369 SLPAWAQEGDSAAIV
+369 ALPAWAQEGDSAAIV

-393 TRILAEMKDRDFS
+393 SRILAEMKDRDFS
-406 TLKVASVNPDF
+406 TLKVASVNPEF
-417 DGKPLPQIA
+417 DGKRLTQIA
-426 AEMHVS
+426 VEMHVS
-432 PQEALLNILVKMK
+432 PPEALLNILVNMK
-445 GEGFQIGLPTGKRA
+445 GEGFQIGLPTGKRD

-477 IALPAGV
+477 IALPADV

-510 HVFTVEEAVRKMTSL
+510 RVFSLEEAVRKMTSL
-525 PADRL
+525 PANRL

-539 QGMKA
+539 EGLKA
-544 DVVVFDPATV
+544 DVVVFDPATI

-563 ARYSQGIDWVLVNGK
+563 AQYSQGVDWVLVNGK

-592 HVLHGPGYKPGTP
+592 HILRGPGYRSGTR

>member
-1 MLNGV
+1 
-6 APRIRR
+6 
-12 AGFKANVW
+12 
-20 AVQQKKS
+20 
-27 RVATTVFAQQTAGD
+27 
-41 KPDGMGLMMAMQRKA
+41 MGAMMATARKST
-56 KLGGAAAG
+56 LGKAAVMA
-64 LAIFLLAGVATV
+64 LLLLAGAADSQ
-76 EAQSP
+76 AQP
-81 PTAQVDILIKNGHVV
+81 AVQVDLIKNGHVV
-96 DGTGGPWFQANVAIT
+96 DGTGGPWFQADVAIT
-111 GDKIVYVGRAPV
+111 GDRIVYVGRAPV
-123 TAKRVIDASGKVVS
+123 KAKRVIDAGGKVIS

-148 FGLSLDGRGL
+148 FGLSLDGRAL
-158 SKVTQ
+158 SKITQ

-201 GGFFSYLTKKGIGI
+201 GGFFSYLQNKGIGL
-215 NVASYIGAGQVRA
+215 NVASYVGAGQVRA
-228 SAMGYQ
+228 SVMGYQ
-234 NRQPTPAEMDRI
+234 NRQPTPAEMERM

-280 LCKVAASYGG
+280 LCKVAGSYGG
-290 IFTIHIRNVS
+290 IFTIHIRNVA

-308 LKEAIEIAKGAHIPV
+308 LKEAIAIAKGAHIPA

-369 SLPAWAQEGDSAAIV
+369 SLPAWAQEGDSKAIV
-384 ARLQKPDTR
+384 ARLQAPDSR
-393 TRILAEMKDRDFS
+393 TRILTEMKDRDFS
-406 TLKVASVNPDF
+406 NLKVASVNPDF
-417 DGKPLPQIA
+417 DGKPLPRIA

-432 PQEALLNILVKMK
+432 PAEALLNILVKMK

-498 HTRLLSEYVRER
+498 HTRLLAEYVRKQ
-510 HVFTVEEAVRKMTSL
+510 HVFTLEEAVRKMTSL
-525 PADRL
+525 PANRL
-530 GLADRGILR
+530 GLVDRGVLR

-544 DVVVFDPATV
+544 DVVVFDPQTV
-554 KDMATYENP
+554 QDMASYENP
-563 ARYSQGIDWVLVNGK
+563 AQYSQGIAWVLVNGK
-578 AVVADGK
+578 PVVANGK

-592 HVLHGPGYKPGTP
+592 QVLHGPGYKPGTP

>member
-1 MLNGV
+1 MTATRHKKNIG
-6 APRIRR
+6 R
-12 AGFKANVW
+12 AALALFLLV
-20 AVQQKKS
+20 
-27 RVATTVFAQQTAGD
+27 
-41 KPDGMGLMMAMQRKA
+41 
-56 KLGGAAAG
+56 GAA
-64 LAIFLLAGVATV
+64 VAD
-76 EAQSP
+76 AQVP
-81 PTAQVDILIKNGHVV
+81 PAAQVDLLIKNGHVV
-96 DGTGGPWFQANVAIT
+96 DGTGGPWFQADVAIT
-111 GDKIVYVGRAPV
+111 GDRIVYVGRAPV
-123 TAKRVIDASGKVVS
+123 RAKRVIDAGGKVVS

-148 FGLSLDGRGL
+148 FGLTLDGRGL
-158 SKVTQ
+158 SKITQ
-163 GITTEVMGEHLSA
+163 GVTTEVMGEHLSA

-201 GGFFSYLTKKGIGI
+201 GGFFSYLQKKGIGP

-228 SAMGYQ
+228 SAMGYE
-234 NRQPTPAEMDRI
+234 NRQPTQAEMDRI

-258 FGLSNGM
+258 FGLSNGL

-300 PGDPRDKG
+300 PGDPPDKG
-308 LKEAIEIAKGAHIPV
+308 LKEAIEVAKGAHIPV

-333 MDPDDFIRDVQQ
+333 MNPDAFIRDVQQ

-393 TRILAEMKDRDFS
+393 ARVLAEMKGRNFAN
-406 TLKVASVNPDF
+406 LKVASVNPDF
-417 DGKPLPQIA
+417 DGKLLPQIA
-426 AEMHVS
+426 SEMRVS
-432 PQEALLNILVKMK
+432 PEEALLNILVKMK
-445 GEGFQIGLPTGKRA
+445 GEGFQIGMPTGARA

-498 HTRLLSEYVRER
+498 TTRLLSEYVRER
-510 HVFTVEEAVRKMTSL
+510 PVFTLEEAVRKMTSL
-525 PADRL
+525 PANRL

-554 KDMATYENP
+554 KDTATYEKP
-563 ARYSQGIDWVLVNGK
+563 DQYSQGIAWVLVNGT

-592 HVLHGPGYKPGTP
+592 QVLRGPGYKPGTP

>member
-1 MLNGV
+1 MGQMAKPQKKIL
-6 APRIRR
+6 RR
-12 AGFKANVW
+12 AAL
-20 AVQQKKS
+20 
-27 RVATTVFAQQTAGD
+27 AG
-41 KPDGMGLMMAMQRKA
+41 
-56 KLGGAAAG
+56 
-64 LAIFLLAGVATV
+64 FLLAGTTTAD
-76 EAQSP
+76 AQSP
-81 PTAQVDILIKNGHVV
+81 PSAQVDILIKNGRVV
-96 DGTGGPWFQANVAIT
+96 DGTGGSWFRADVAIT
-111 GDKIVYVGRAPV
+111 GDRIVYVGRAPV
-123 TAKRVIDASGKVVS
+123 KARRVIDAAGKVVS

-176 GPVLGPAVDDPMMV
+176 GPVLGPATDDPMMV
-190 TPPVKRSWTTL
+190 TPPVKRTWTTL
-201 GGFFSYLTKKGIGI
+201 GGFFSYLQKKGIGL

-228 SAMGYQ
+228 SAMGYE
-234 NRQPTPAEMDRI
+234 NRQPTPAEMDKI

-308 LKEAIEIAKGAHIPV
+308 LKEAIEIAKGARIPV
-323 EIFHLGASAG
+323 EIFHLGASAQ
-333 MDPDDFIRDVQQ
+333 MEPDLFIRDVQQ

-369 SLPAWAQEGDSAAIV
+369 ALPAWAQEGDSAAIV

-393 TRILAEMKDRDFS
+393 SRILAEMKDRDFS
-406 TLKVASVNPDF
+406 TLKVASVNPEF
-417 DGKPLPQIA
+417 DGKRLTQIA
-426 AEMHVS
+426 DEMHVS
-432 PQEALLNILVKMK
+432 PQEALLNILVNMK
-445 GEGFQIGLPTGKRA
+445 GEGFQIGLPTGKRD

-477 IALPAGV
+477 IALPADV

-510 HVFTVEEAVRKMTSL
+510 HVFSLEEAVRKMTSL
-525 PADRL
+525 PANRL

-539 QGMKA
+539 EGLKA
-544 DVVVFDPATV
+544 DVVVFDPATI

-563 ARYSQGIDWVLVNGK
+563 AQYSQGVDWVLVNGK

-592 HVLHGPGYKPGTP
+592 HVLRGPGYRPGTR

>member
-1 MLNGV
+1 MQTGM
-6 APRIRR
+6 
-12 AGFKANVW
+12 
-20 AVQQKKS
+20 KS
-27 RVATTVFAQQTAGD
+27 RLAVA
-41 KPDGMGLMMAMQRKA
+41 L
-56 KLGGAAAG
+56 L
-64 LAIFLLAGVATV
+64 LSSSLAGSALGQGQQ
-76 EAQSP
+76 A
-81 PTAQVDILIKNGHVV
+81 DILI
-96 DGTGGPWFQANVAIT
+96 TGGTIYDGSTAKPFTGDVAIT

-123 TAKRVIDASGKVVS
+123 KAKRVIDAAGKVVS
-137 PGFIDMHSHSE
+137 PGFLDMHSHSE
-148 FGLSLDGRGL
+148 FGLSLDGHAL

-201 GGFFSYLTKKGIGI
+201 GGFFSYLQKKGIGL
-215 NVASYIGAGQVRA
+215 NVASYVGAGQVRA

-234 NRQPTPAEMDRI
+234 NRQPTQAEMDKI

-270 MFFDTAQLIE
+270 MFFSTAQLID

-290 IFTIHIRNVS
+290 IFTIHIRNVA

-308 LKEAIEIAKGAHIPV
+308 LKEAIAIAKGAHIPV

-393 TRILAEMKDRDFS
+393 ARILDEMKGRDF
-406 TLKVASVNPDF
+406 TNLKVASLNPDF
-417 DGKPLPQIA
+417 DGKLLPQIA
-426 AEMHVS
+426 TAMRVS
-432 PQEALLNILVKMK
+432 PSEALLNILVKMK
-445 GEGFQIGLPTGKRA
+445 GEGFQIGMPTGKRA
-459 AIVTQ
+459 AIVAQ

-477 IALPAGV
+477 IALPANV

-498 HTRLLSEYVRER
+498 HTRLLAEYVRKQ

-525 PADRL
+525 PANRL
-530 GLADRGILR
+530 GLADRGVLR
-539 QGMKA
+539 EGLKA

-554 KDMATYENP
+554 QDMATYENP
-563 ARYSQGIDWVLVNGK
+563 AQYSKGVDWVFVNGT
-578 AVVADGK
+578 AVVANGK

-592 HVLHGPGYKPGTP
+592 RVLRGPGYKPGTP

>member
-1 MLNGV
+1 MGAIMATWRMTCV
-6 APRIRR
+6 GR
-12 AGFKANVW
+12 AAIALALFLLV
-20 AVQQKKS
+20 
-27 RVATTVFAQQTAGD
+27 
-41 KPDGMGLMMAMQRKA
+41 
-56 KLGGAAAG
+56 GAAHSD
-64 LAIFLLAGVATV
+64 
-76 EAQSP
+76 AQSP
-81 PTAQVDILIKNGHVV
+81 PAAEADILIKNGHVV
-96 DGTGGPWFQANVAIT
+96 DGTGGPWMQADVAIT
-111 GDKIVYVGRAPV
+111 GDTIVYVGRAPV
-123 TAKRVIDASGKVVS
+123 KAKHVIDAAGKVVS
-137 PGFIDMHSHSE
+137 PGFIDMHAHSE
-148 FGLSLDGRGL
+148 FGLSLDSRAL
-158 SKVTQ
+158 SKITQ

-176 GPVLGPAVDDPMMV
+176 GPVLGHAVDDPMMV

-201 GGFFSYLTKKGIGI
+201 GGFFSYLQKKGIGL

-228 SAMGYQ
+228 SAMGYE
-234 NRQPTPAEMDRI
+234 NSQPTPAEMDRM

-258 FGLSNGM
+258 FGLSNGLA
-265 SYVPN
+265 YVPN
-270 MFFDTAQLIE
+270 MFFNTAQLIE
-280 LCKVAASYGG
+280 LCKVAAGYGG
-290 IFTIHIRNVS
+290 IFTIHIRNVA
-300 PGDPRDKG
+300 PGAPRDTG

-345 ARADGVDITG
+345 ARVDGVDITG

-393 TRILAEMKDRDFS
+393 ARILAELKDHDFT
-406 TLKVASVNPDF
+406 TLKVASENPDF
-417 DGKPLPQIA
+417 DGKPLTRIA

-432 PQEALLNILVKMK
+432 PQEALLNILIKMK
-445 GEGFQIGLPTGKRA
+445 GEGFQIGLPTGKRD
-459 AIVTQ
+459 AIVTR

-477 IALPAGV
+477 ISLPAGAH
-484 RTSFGSPHPRSFGS
+484 TSFGSPHPRSFGS
-498 HTRLLSEYVRER
+498 HTRLLAEYVRDR

-530 GLADRGILR
+530 GLPDRGILR

-554 KDMATYENP
+554 QDMASYDNP
-563 ARYSQGIDWVLVNGK
+563 AQYSKGIAWVLVNGT
-578 AVVADGK
+578 AVVANGK
-585 PTNALPG
+585 PTDALPG
-592 HVLHGPGYKPGTP
+592 QVLRGPGYKPGTP

>member
-1 MLNGV
+1 MAKKRQMTLGRTATALML
-6 APRIRR
+6 
-12 AGFKANVW
+12 
-20 AVQQKKS
+20 
-27 RVATTVFAQQTAGD
+27 
-41 KPDGMGLMMAMQRKA
+41 
-56 KLGGAAAG
+56 
-64 LAIFLLAGVATV
+64 FLLAGAANGD
-76 EAQSP
+76 AQSP
-81 PTAQVDILIKNGHVV
+81 PADQVDILIKNGHVV
-96 DGTGGPWFQANVAIT
+96 DGTGAPWFQADVAIT
-111 GDKIVYVGRAPV
+111 GDRIVYVGRAPV
-123 TAKRVIDASGKVVS
+123 KARRVIDAGGKVVS

-148 FGLSLDGRGL
+148 FGLSLDGHAF
-158 SKVTQ
+158 SKITQ

-201 GGFFSYLTKKGIGI
+201 GGFFSYLQKKGIGL

-228 SAMGYQ
+228 SAMGYE
-234 NRQPTPAEMDRI
+234 NRQPTPAEMDKI

-270 MFFDTAQLIE
+270 MFFNTAQLIE
-280 LCKVAASYGG
+280 LCKVAAGYGG
-290 IFTIHIRNVS
+290 IFTIHIRNVA

-308 LKEAIEIAKGAHIPV
+308 LKEAIAIAKGAHIPV

-345 ARADGVDITG
+345 ARAEGLDITG

-384 ARLQKPDTR
+384 ARLQKPDMR
-393 TRILAEMKDRDFS
+393 ARILTEMKDRDFS
-406 TLKVASVNPDF
+406 TLKVASVNPAF
-417 DGKPLPQIA
+417 DGKHLTQIA
-426 AEMHVS
+426 AETHVT

-477 IALPAGV
+477 ISLPAGA

-498 HTRLLSEYVRER
+498 HTRLLAEYVRKQ
-510 HVFTVEEAVRKMTSL
+510 HVFSVEEAVRKMTSL

-544 DVVVFDPATV
+544 DVVVFDPQTV
-554 KDMATYENP
+554 QDMASYEDP
-563 ARYSQGIDWVLVNGK
+563 AQYSKGIAWVLVNGK

-592 HVLHGPGYKPGTP
+592 EVLRGPGYKPGTP

>member
-1 MLNGV
+1 MST
-6 APRIRR
+6 RR
-12 AGFKANVW
+12 MKN
-20 AVQQKKS
+20 
-27 RVATTVFAQQTAGD
+27 
-41 KPDGMGLMMAMQRKA
+41 
-56 KLGGAAAG
+56 LGRAASALALFVLVGAANS
-64 LAIFLLAGVATV
+64 

-81 PTAQVDILIKNGHVV
+81 LPAQVDILIKNGHVV
-96 DGTGGPWFQANVAIT
+96 DGTGGPWFQADVAIT

-123 TAKRVIDASGKVVS
+123 KAKRVIDAGGKVVS
-137 PGFIDMHSHSE
+137 PGFIDMHAHSE
-148 FGLSLDGRGL
+148 FGLSLDGRAL
-158 SKVTQ
+158 SKITQ

-201 GGFFSYLTKKGIGI
+201 GGFFSYLQKKGIGL

-228 SAMGYQ
+228 SAMGYE

-308 LKEAIEIAKGAHIPV
+308 LKEAIAIAKGAHIPV

-384 ARLQKPDTR
+384 ARLQKPDSR
-393 TRILAEMKDRDFS
+393 ARILAEMKGRDFS

-426 AEMHVS
+426 GDMHVS
-432 PQEALLNILVKMK
+432 PEEALVNILIKMK

-477 IALPAGV
+477 ISLPADV

-510 HVFTVEEAVRKMTSL
+510 HVFTLEEAVRKMTSL

-554 KDMATYENP
+554 KDMATYEHP
-563 ARYSQGIDWVLVNGK
+563 AQYSQGIDWVLVNGK
-578 AVVADGK
+578 AVVANGK

-592 HVLHGPGYKPGTP
+592 QVLRGPGYKPGTP

>member
-1 MLNGV
+1 MTT
-6 APRIRR
+6 
-12 AGFKANVW
+12 W
-20 AVQQKKS
+20 QKKI
-27 RVATTVFAQQTAGD
+27 
-41 KPDGMGLMMAMQRKA
+41 
-56 KLGGAAAG
+56 LGRQGSA
-64 LAIFLLAGVATV
+64 LALLLLAGAASV

-81 PTAQVDILIKNGHVV
+81 PAAQADILIKNGHVV

-111 GDKIVYVGRAPV
+111 GGQIVYVGRAPV
-123 TAKRVIDASGKVVS
+123 KAKRVIDAAGKVVS

-148 FGLSLDGRGL
+148 FGLALDGRGL

-163 GITTEVMGEHLSA
+163 GVTTEVMGEHLSA

-201 GGFFSYLTKKGIGI
+201 GGFFSYLQKKGIGL
-215 NVASYIGAGQVRA
+215 NVASYVGAGQVRA
-228 SAMGYQ
+228 SVMGYE
-234 NRQPTPAEMDRI
+234 NRQPTPAEMDRM

-270 MFFDTAQLIE
+270 MFFNTAQLIE
-280 LCKVAASYGG
+280 LCKVAGSYGG
-290 IFTIHIRNVS
+290 IFTIHIRNVA

-308 LKEAIEIAKGAHIPV
+308 LKEAIAIAKGAHIPV

-384 ARLQKPDTR
+384 ARLQKPDSR
-393 TRILAEMKDRDFS
+393 ARILAEMKDRDFS
-406 TLKVASVNPDF
+406 NLKVASVNLAF
-417 DGKPLPQIA
+417 DGKLLTKIA
-426 AEMHVS
+426 ADMHVT

-445 GEGFQIGLPTGKRA
+445 GEGFQIGIPTGKRA

-477 IALPAGV
+477 IALPADV
-484 RTSFGSPHPRSFGS
+484 HTSFGSPHPRSFGS
-498 HTRLLSEYVRER
+498 STRLLSEYVREK
-510 HVFTVEEAVRKMTSL
+510 HVFTIEEAVRKMTSQ
-525 PADRL
+525 AANKL
-530 GLADRGILR
+530 GLADRGLLR

-554 KDMATYENP
+554 KDTATYENP
-563 ARYSQGIDWVLVNGK
+563 AQYSTGIAWVLVNGQ

-585 PTNALPG
+585 PTNATPG
-592 HVLHGPGYKPGTP
+592 QVLRGPGYKPSTP

>member
-1 MLNGV
+1 
-6 APRIRR
+6 
-12 AGFKANVW
+12 
-20 AVQQKKS
+20 
-27 RVATTVFAQQTAGD
+27 
-41 KPDGMGLMMAMQRKA
+41 
-56 KLGGAAAG
+56 
-64 LAIFLLAGVATV
+64 
-76 EAQSP
+76 
-81 PTAQVDILIKNGHVV
+81 
-96 DGTGGPWFQANVAIT
+96 
-111 GDKIVYVGRAPV
+111 
-123 TAKRVIDASGKVVS
+123 
-137 PGFIDMHSHSE
+137 
-148 FGLSLDGRGL
+148 
-158 SKVTQ
+158 
-163 GITTEVMGEHLSA
+163 
-176 GPVLGPAVDDPMMV
+176 MMV

-201 GGFFSYLTKKGIGI
+201 GGFFSYLQNKGIGL
-215 NVASYIGAGQVRA
+215 NVASYVGAGQVRA
-228 SAMGYQ
+228 SAMGYE

-280 LCKVAASYGG
+280 LCKVAAGYGG
-290 IFTIHIRNVS
+290 IFTIHIRNVA

-308 LKEAIEIAKGAHIPV
+308 LKEAIAIAKGAHIPA

-369 SLPAWAQEGDSAAIV
+369 SLPAWAQEGDSKAIV
-384 ARLQKPDTR
+384 ARLQAPDTR
-393 TRILAEMKDRDFS
+393 ARILAEMKDRDFS
-406 TLKVASVNPDF
+406 NLKVASVNPDF
-417 DGKPLPQIA
+417 DGKRLPQVA
-426 AEMHVS
+426 TEMHV
-432 PQEALLNILVKMK
+432 PPAEALLNILVKMK

-459 AIVTQ
+459 AIVAQ

-477 IALPAGV
+477 IALPANV

-498 HTRLLSEYVRER
+498 HTRLLAEYVRKQ
-510 HVFTVEEAVRKMTSL
+510 HVFTLEEAVRKMTSL
-525 PADRL
+525 PANRL
-530 GLADRGILR
+530 GLADRGVLR
-539 QGMKA
+539 AGLKA
-544 DVVVFDPATV
+544 DVVVFDPQTV
-554 KDMATYENP
+554 QDMATYETP
-563 ARYSQGIDWVLVNGK
+563 ARYSQGIAWVLVNGK

-592 HVLHGPGYKPGTP
+592 QVLRGPGYKPGTP

>member
-1 MLNGV
+1 M
-6 APRIRR
+6 I
-12 AGFKANVW
+12 
-20 AVQQKKS
+20 
-27 RVATTVFAQQTAGD
+27 T
-41 KPDGMGLMMAMQRKA
+41 AMQRNKIPGRA
-56 KLGGAAAG
+56 VAA
-64 LAIFLLAGVATV
+64 LTLLLLAGAARVDAQTPPAG
-76 EAQSP
+76 EA
-81 PTAQVDILIKNGHVV
+81 DILIQNGHVV
-96 DGTGGPWFQANVAIT
+96 DGTGGPWMQENVAIK

-123 TAKRVIDASGKVVS
+123 KAKKVIDATGKIVS

-148 FGLSLDGRGL
+148 FGLALDGRGL

-190 TPPVKRSWTTL
+190 TPPVKRTWTTL
-201 GGFFSYLTKKGIGI
+201 GGWFSYLQKKGIGI
-215 NVASYIGAGQVRA
+215 NVASYVGAGQVRA

-234 NRQPTPAEMDRI
+234 NREPSTAEMGRI

-252 GMEEGA
+252 AMEEGA

-270 MFFDTAQLIE
+270 MFFSTAQLIE
-280 LCKVAASYGG
+280 LCKVAGEYGG
-290 IFTIHIRNVS
+290 IFTIHIRNVG
-300 PGDPRDKG
+300 PNDPRDKG

-323 EIFHLGASAG
+323 EIFHHGASAG
-333 MDPDDFIRDVQQ
+333 MDPDDFIKDTEQ

-393 TRILAEMKDRDFS
+393 ARILAEMKDRSVDPR
-406 TLKVASVNPDF
+406 KVASVNPEY
-417 DGKPLPQIA
+417 DGKMLPQIA
-426 AEMHVS
+426 KEMRVTPS
-432 PQEALLNILVKMK
+432 EALLNILVKQK
-445 GEGFQIGLPTGKRA
+445 GEGFQIGVPTGARA
-459 AIVTQ
+459 KIVAR
-464 MLNNPWMD
+464 MLNNPWVD

-477 IALPAGV
+477 IALPADV
-484 RTSFGSPHPRSFGS
+484 HTSFGAPHPRSFGS
-498 HTRLLSEYVRER
+498 HTRLLAEYVRNQ
-510 HVFTVEEAVRKMTSL
+510 HLFTLEEAVRKMTSL
-525 PADRL
+525 PANRL

-544 DVVVFDPATV
+544 DVVVFDAATV
-554 KDMATYENP
+554 QDMATYENP
-563 ARYSQGIDWVLVNGK
+563 AQYSKGIDLVLVNGK

-592 HVLHGPGYKPGTP
+592 QVLRGPGYKPGTP

>member
-1 MLNGV
+1 
-6 APRIRR
+6 
-12 AGFKANVW
+12 
-20 AVQQKKS
+20 
-27 RVATTVFAQQTAGD
+27 
-41 KPDGMGLMMAMQRKA
+41 MGAMMATPRNK
-56 KLGGAAAG
+56 KLGRAATALALLLLVGAANS
-64 LAIFLLAGVATV
+64 

-81 PTAQVDILIKNGHVV
+81 PAAQADILIKNGHVV
-96 DGTGGPWFQANVAIT
+96 DGTGSPWYQADVAIT
-111 GDKIVYVGRAPV
+111 GDRIVYVGRAPV
-123 TAKRVIDASGKVVS
+123 KAKRVIDAAGKAVA

-148 FGLSLDGRGL
+148 FGLSLDSRAL
-158 SKVTQ
+158 SKITQ

-201 GGFFSYLTKKGIGI
+201 GGFFSYLQKKGTGL

-234 NRQPTPAEMDRI
+234 NRQPTAAEMDKI

-270 MFFDTAQLIE
+270 MFFNTAQLIE
-280 LCKVAASYGG
+280 LCKVAGAYGG
-290 IFTIHIRNVS
+290 IFTIHIRNVA

-308 LKEAIEIAKGAHIPV
+308 LKEAIAIAKGAHIPV

-393 TRILAEMKDRDFS
+393 ARILGEMKDRDFS
-406 TLKVASVNPDF
+406 TLKVASMNPDF
-417 DGKPLPQIA
+417 DGKHLTQIA
-426 AEMHVS
+426 TEMHVQPS
-432 PQEALLNILVKMK
+432 EALLNILVKMK

-459 AIVTQ
+459 AIVSQ

-477 IALPAGV
+477 ISLPAGV

-498 HTRLLSEYVRER
+498 HTRLLAEYVREQ
-510 HVFTVEEAVRKMTSL
+510 HLFTLEEAVRKMTSL
-525 PADRL
+525 PAGRL

-544 DVVVFDPATV
+544 DVVVFDPVTV

-563 ARYSQGIDWVLVNGK
+563 AQYSRGIAWVMVNGK

-592 HVLHGPGYKPGTP
+592 QVLRGPGYKPGTP

>member
-1 MLNGV
+1 MADLSH
-6 APRIRR
+6 AAMHPAIRR
-12 AGFKANVW
+12 GRK
-20 AVQQKKS
+20 
-27 RVATTVFAQQTAGD
+27 TAL
-41 KPDGMGLMMAMQRKA
+41 KTASV
-56 KLGGAAAG
+56 
-64 LAIFLLAGVATV
+64 LALFLLSG
-76 EAQSP
+76 S
-81 PTAQVDILIKNGHVV
+81 AQVLSQPPAQADILIKGGHVV
-96 DGTGGPWFQANVAIT
+96 DGTGGPWVQADVAIR
-111 GDKIVYVGRAPV
+111 GDRIVYVGRAPM
-123 TAKRVIDASGKVVS
+123 TAKREIDATGKVVS

-148 FGLSLDGRGL
+148 FGLSLDGHAF
-158 SKVTQ
+158 SKITQ

-201 GGFFSYLTKKGIGI
+201 GGFFTYLQKKGIGL
-215 NVASYIGAGQVRA
+215 NVASYVGAGQVRA
-228 SAMGYQ
+228 SAMGYE
-234 NRQPTPAEMDRI
+234 NRQPTSAEMDRI

-270 MFFDTAQLIE
+270 MFFSTAQLID
-280 LCKVAASYGG
+280 LCKVAGSYGG
-290 IFTIHIRNVS
+290 IFTIHIRNVA

-384 ARLQKPDTR
+384 ARLQNPASR
-393 TRILAEMKDRDFS
+393 SRILDEMKDRNFA

-417 DGKPLPQIA
+417 DGKLLPQIA
-426 AEMHVS
+426 SEMRVS
-432 PQEALLNILVKMK
+432 PSEALLNILVKQK
-445 GEGFQIGLPTGKRA
+445 GEGFQIGMPTGARA
-459 AIVTQ
+459 KIVAQ

-498 HTRLLSEYVRER
+498 HTRLLSEYVREQ
-510 HVFTVEEAVRKMTSL
+510 HLFTVEEAVRKMTSL
-525 PADRL
+525 PANRL
-530 GLADRGILR
+530 GLADRGVLR

-554 KDMATYENP
+554 KDTATYEKP
-563 ARYSQGIDWVLVNGK
+563 DQYSQGIAWVLVNGK
-578 AVVADGK
+578 AVVADSK

-592 HVLHGPGYKPGTP
+592 QVLRGPGYKPGTP